1 VLLHHRGQFSHLITI
16 TTNLISYTHHIRHS
30 CVHVFLNSDNS
41 LGNGLITSLN
51 CIFYA
56 AASQLVDHRLSDT
69 LLPFNRELLVSI
81 DNIVIGLFLFGRMVV
96 YMYILVL
103 KVDVG
108 EKASMQ
114 V

>member
-1 VLLHHRGQFSHLITI
+1 
-16 TTNLISYTHHIRHS
+16 
-30 CVHVFLNSDNS
+30 
-41 LGNGLITSLN
+41 
-51 CIFYA
+51 
-56 AASQLVDHRLSDT
+56 LVDHRLSDT